1 MSKKILIVES
11 DTALSATLRRAL
23 EARGFSVD
31 ETTDGKGSVEQV
43 RRDRPEL
50 VVLAVELGAG
60 QNGYLICGKLKKD
73 DDLKGVPI
81 IITGNP
87 DGFAQH
93 RKLKAHADD
102 YVSRPVDADLL
113 VERVGALIGFPP
125 APEGEAELVEDGL
138 DLPGLDE
145 PLSADGLGDFGG
157 EEISVESGDAAA
169 PAAAGDTE
177 LDMLDAAFDDISTTV
192 DTTELENHLDG
203 GLAGSALEIDAGEEP
218 VVAPPEGAM
227 EEVDS
232 LPPLESVAGTD
243 DDGALDVF
251 EEELHA
257 EPPAA
262 PPPAPVA
269 ERPAPAP
276 LRAVAA
282 PLAAASLGASLPR
295 TGAPAAGL
303 SAADAAELRSL
314 RARVVELQ
322 GALEDAQAQAGSAE
336 ERSRAL
342 EADLEARSAE
352 LETARASSGRSD
364 KDTFAL
370 REAANRKDK
379 EILRLKAE
387 LNEKEHELV
396 ELRDRQLQL
405 EQQGNDATAE
415 VAKRDA
421 QIKTLTG
428 KADLLTAERRRVDQQ
443 LVAAREEARAATGK
457 LAALQAEL
465 DGFHAQHESSQAE
478 LEGLRS
484 RGAEL
489 EAAVASA
496 QSERDSLRDELEV
509 ARAEASDVQAQLADA
524 QAQLAEARGE
534 VNALAA
540 SAAEEAD
547 GLRLRIAELE
557 ESHVRHE
564 DRVAKLYARIKAD
577 EATRE
582 RAKKALGI
590 AQQLLEEQPAGID
603 ADEEAAA

>member
-1 MSKKILIVES
+1 MSKKILIVEADS
-11 DTALSATLRRAL
+11 ALSATLRQAL

-31 ETTDGKGSVEQV
+31 ETADGKGSVEQI

-73 DDLKGVPI
+73 DELKAVPI

-102 YVSRPVDADLL
+102 YVSRPVDAQLL
-113 VERVGALIGFPP
+113 VERVGALIGFPEL
-125 APEGEAELVEDGL
+125 AGGELVEDGL

-145 PLSADGLGDFGG
+145 PLSDEPLPDGALSDDFGG
-157 EEISVESGDAAA
+157 EEISVDGEETHAAG
-169 PAAAGDTE
+169 GDTE

-203 GLAGSALEIDAGEEP
+203 GVSSGALSLDGAEEP
-218 VVAPPEGAM
+218 VVAPPEPAM
-227 EEVDS
+227 EELDEGLDA
-232 LPPLESVAGTD
+232 LPGLDTLGSSDEQ
-243 DDGALDVF
+243 DGALDVL
-251 EEELHA
+251 EEAL
-257 EPPAA
+257 
-262 PPPAPVA
+262 PPPPPPVA
-269 ERPAPAP
+269 ERPLPAARPAAAAPSFA
-276 LRAVAA
+276 AVAA
-282 PLAAASLGASLPR
+282 RSPSLGVS
-295 TGAPAAGL
+295 G
-303 SAADAAELRSL
+303 ADAQELRSL

-322 GALEDAQAQAGSAE
+322 GALEDAQGQASSAE
-336 ERSRAL
+336 ERARSL

-352 LETARASSGRSD
+352 LDAARASSGRTD

-405 EQQGNDATAE
+405 EQQGNDSASE
-415 VAKRDA
+415 IAKRDA
-421 QIKTLTG
+421 QLKALTS
-428 KADLLTAERRRVDQQ
+428 KVDLLTADRRRVDQQ
-443 LVAAREEARAATGK
+443 LLAAREEARGATAK
-457 LAALQAEL
+457 LAALQAEV
-465 DGFHAQHESSQAE
+465 DGFQGQQEALHGELEQLRGRSGELEAGMQAAQAETEQLRAE
-478 LEGLRS
+478 LET
-484 RGAEL
+484 
-489 EAAVASA
+489 
-496 QSERDSLRDELEV
+496 
-509 ARAEASDVQAQLADA
+509 ARAEAADVQAQLADA

-534 VNALAA
+534 NSALATA
-540 SAAEEAD
+540 AAEESD
-547 GLRLRIAELE
+547 GLRQRVAELE

-577 EATRE
+577 EGLRE

-590 AQQLLEEQPAGID
+590 AQQLLEEQPLD
-603 ADEEAAA
+603 ADSEEAAA

>member
-11 DTALSATLRRAL
+11 DTALSATLRQAL

-73 DDLKGVPI
+73 DDLKAVPI
-81 IITGNP
+81 VIIGNP

-102 YVSRPVDADLL
+102 YVARPVDAALL
-113 VERVGALIGFPP
+113 VERVGALIGFP
-125 APEGEAELVEDGL
+125 EVSGGELVEDGL

-145 PLSADGLGDFGG
+145 PLTEEPLSADFGG
-157 EEISVESGDAAA
+157 EEISVDGEETHAG
-169 PAAAGDTE
+169 GDTE

-203 GLAGSALEIDAGEEP
+203 GVGGSALDMDGAEEP
-218 VVAPPEGAM
+218 VVAPPEPEPAV
-227 EEVDS
+227 EELDS
-232 LPPLESVAGTD
+232 LQSLGSGEDV
-243 DDGALDVF
+243 GALDVL
-251 EEELHA
+251 EEEL
-257 EPPAA
+257 PPA
-262 PPPAPVA
+262 PPPVA
-269 ERPAPAP
+269 ERPQPAP
-276 LRAVAA
+276 RTPAMGVA
-282 PLAAASLGASLPR
+282 S
-295 TGAPAAGL
+295 PAALRTPALGG
-303 SAADAAELRSL
+303 SGADAAELRSL
-314 RARVVELQ
+314 RARVAELQ
-322 GALEDAQAQAGSAE
+322 GALDDAQGQAASAE
-336 ERSRAL
+336 ERLHSL
-342 EADLEARSAE
+342 ETDLEARSAE
-352 LETARASSGRSD
+352 LEAARASSGRTD

-405 EQQGNDATAE
+405 EQQGNESSAE

-421 QIKTLTG
+421 QIKALTS

-443 LVAAREEARAATGK
+443 LQAAREEARGASAR
-457 LAALQAEL
+457 LAALQTEL
-465 DGFHAQHESSQAE
+465 EGFHSQSESAQAE
-478 LEGLRS
+478 LESLRARAS
-484 RGAEL
+484 ELESSAQGAEAQSAELRAEL
-489 EAAVASA
+489 ES
-496 QSERDSLRDELEV
+496 
-509 ARAEASDVQAQLADA
+509 ARAEAAGAQEQLADA
-524 QAQLAEARGE
+524 HAQLAEARGE
-534 VNALAA
+534 NSALAT
-540 SAAEEAD
+540 SAAEESD
-547 GLRLRIAELE
+547 SLRQRIAELE

-577 EATRE
+577 EGLRE

-590 AQQLLEEQPAGID
+590 AQQLLEEQPASAD